1 MGLFSRLGTLIRS
14 NINELINRAE
24 DPEKM
29 LNQVLVD
36 MKQQLIEAKKQ
47 VAIAIADE
55 KRIKKQWEQESAK
68 AAEWEKK
75 AMLAL
80 KAGDE
85 ALARAALQRK
95 GDHDEV
101 ASQLKDQWEAQK
113 NSVEQLK
120 GALRGLDSK
129 IEEAKRKRNLLVS
142 RQKRAEA
149 QRTINETLSSINST
163 SAFDTFDRMSDR
175 VTQLE
180 AEAEATS
187 EIGGALQEGSLES
200 QFKALE
206 ASSVDDQLEALKAL
220 LHFFVEFCAADFAR
234 YQLLFQRTIPGFE
247 PSPESFK
254 ISEDNL
260 AEIGEMLARSGVTDP
275 GSLDLLTA
283 LGTGLADQQ
292 ISNDP
297 GGDRWIRLIDEAVE
311 MFYEHITKK
320 AKKPSKGRRTR

>member
-14 NINELINRAE
+14 NINELINKAE

-47 VAIAIADE
+47 VAVAIADE
-55 KRIKKQWEQESAK
+55 KRIKKQWEQEATK

-75 AMLAL
+75 AMLAIR
-80 KAGDE
+80 AGDDT
-85 ALARAALQRK
+85 LARAALARK
-95 GDHDEV
+95 ADHDEV
-101 ASQLKDQWEAQK
+101 ANQLKDQWEAQK
-113 NSVEQLK
+113 TSVENLK
-120 GALRGLDSK
+120 GALRGLDNK

-187 EIGGALQEGSLES
+187 EIGGALSEGSLES

-206 ASSVDDQLEALKAL
+206 ASSVDDQLDALKRKMAL
-220 LHFFVEFCAADFAR
+220 TAGKTEDPRQIGSGKPGAPADA
-234 YQLLFQRTIPGFE
+234 PVVDE
-247 PSPESFK
+247 MK
-254 ISEDNL
+254 A
-260 AEIGEMLARSGVTDP
+260 AEIDSQLEEL
-275 GSLDLLTA
+275 
-283 LGTGLADQQ
+283 
-292 ISNDP
+292 
-297 GGDRWIRLIDEAVE
+297 
-311 MFYEHITKK
+311 KK
-320 AKKPSKGRRTR
+320 KLSST

>member
-14 NINELINRAE
+14 NINELINKAE

-47 VAIAIADE
+47 VAVAIADE
-55 KRIKKQWEQESAK
+55 KRIKKQWEQEAAK
-68 AAEWEKK
+68 ASEWEKK
-75 AMLAL
+75 AMLAIR
-80 KAGDE
+80 AGDDT
-85 ALARAALQRK
+85 LARAALARK
-95 GDHDEV
+95 ADHDEV
-101 ASQLKDQWEAQK
+101 ATQLKDQWEAQK
-113 NSVEQLK
+113 TSVENLK
-120 GALRGLDSK
+120 GALRGLDNK

-187 EIGGALQEGSLES
+187 EIGGALAEGSLEQ

-206 ASSVDDQLEALKAL
+206 ASSVDDQLEALKRKMA
-220 LHFFVEFCAADFAR
+220 
-234 YQLLFQRTIPGFE
+234 
-247 PSPESFK
+247 
-254 ISEDNL
+254 
-260 AEIGEMLARSGVTDP
+260 
-275 GSLDLLTA
+275 LTA
-283 LGTGLADQQ
+283 GKTEDPRQIGAGKSAAAAPPADVAAAEMKEAELDAQLEELKKKL
-292 ISNDP
+292 SN
-297 GGDRWIRLIDEAVE
+297 
-311 MFYEHITKK
+311 
-320 AKKPSKGRRTR
+320 S

>member
-14 NINELINRAE
+14 NINELINKAE

-47 VAIAIADE
+47 VAVAIADE
-55 KRIKKQWEQESAK
+55 KRIKKQWEQEAAK
-68 AAEWEKK
+68 AADWEKK
-75 AMLAL
+75 AMLAIR
-80 KAGDE
+80 AGDDT
-85 ALARAALQRK
+85 LARAALARK
-95 GDHDEV
+95 ADHDEV
-101 ASQLKDQWEAQK
+101 AGQLKDQWEAQK
-113 NSVEQLK
+113 TSVENLK
-120 GALRGLDSK
+120 GALRGLDNK

-187 EIGGALQEGSLES
+187 EIGGALSEGSLES

-206 ASSVDDQLEALKAL
+206 ASSVDDQLDALKRKMAL
-220 LHFFVEFCAADFAR
+220 TAGKTEDPRQIGSGKPAADAA
-234 YQLLFQRTIPGFE
+234 PPPPDE
-247 PSPESFK
+247 MK
-254 ISEDNL
+254 A
-260 AEIGEMLARSGVTDP
+260 AEIDAQLEEL
-275 GSLDLLTA
+275 
-283 LGTGLADQQ
+283 
-292 ISNDP
+292 
-297 GGDRWIRLIDEAVE
+297 
-311 MFYEHITKK
+311 KK
-320 AKKPSKGRRTR
+320 KLSST